1 MTPRTIRAIDEDRPA
16 RSSTVRRSRHRAAT
30 RLAHTATVAVVAAAL
45 LAGALS
51 GCHTATPTSAAAA
64 GPSDVLAAVSADR
77 PKDGVRTARIPR
89 TVSVASDLV
98 YGTAADG
105 TSLRLDV
112 CSPPRVP
119 RAAALPGV
127 IAIHGG
133 SWSMGDKANTD
144 WRAVCR
150 WLASAGFV
158 AYSVNYR
165 LVPAVTFPAAINDVS
180 AAVAWIR
187 RPANAARFGID
198 PARLGV
204 LGGSAGGNLAALLG
218 MQGSGATDTGTRVAA
233 VAELSGPIDLT
244 AAGQLLGHPIEY
256 VAQIERAYLGCRT
269 FTSCPQAM
277 DASPLYA
284 VDRSDPPV
292 FIAQSSDE
300 LIPRE
305 QGETFAAA
313 LSHAHVPHTIVTMA
327 GERHSVALLDPPMR
341 AHIAAF
347 LHRYLG

>member
-1 MTPRTIRAIDEDRPA
+1 MTPRTTRVIDDGHTTRTDTARRRP
-16 RSSTVRRSRHRAAT
+16 HPGAA
-30 RLAHTATVAVVAAAL
+30 RLAHTAAAAIVAAAM

-51 GCHTATPTSAAAA
+51 GCRAATPTSVAAA
-64 GPSDVLAAVSADR
+64 GSSDVLAAVSTDM

-89 TVSVASDLV
+89 TVSVTSDLV

-105 TSLRLDV
+105 TRLRLDV
-112 CSPPRVP
+112 CSPARVP
-119 RAAALPGV
+119 GAAALPGV
-127 IAIHGG
+127 VAIHGG

-165 LVPAVTFPAAINDVS
+165 LVPAVTFPAAIDDVN
-180 AAVAWIR
+180 AAVRWIR
-187 RPANAARFGID
+187 SPKNVVEFGIN
-198 PARLGV
+198 PAKLGV

-218 MQGSGATDTGTRVAA
+218 MRGSGATNTGTRVAA

-244 AAGQLLGHPIEY
+244 AAGQLLGHPVPY
-256 VAQIERAYLGCRT
+256 VAKIERAYLGCRT
-269 FTSCPQAM
+269 FTDCPQAT

-284 VDRSDPPV
+284 VDASDPPV

-305 QGETFAAA
+305 QGEAFAAA
-313 LSHAHVPHTIVTMA
+313 LSRARVPHTLMTMPGA
-327 GERHSVALLDPPMR
+327 RHSVALLDPAMR
-341 AHIAAF
+341 RDIAAF